1 MFNFRD
7 QVALITGAAGN
18 LGQATAEALHAAG
31 ATLALVDI
39 SDARLRDLYD
49 DWPRVELLTANLL
62 DEASVM
68 AMAQHAATRFGR
80 IDILVNIAGGFN
92 AGTAVHETPLSTWE
106 QMFDLNAGSVF
117 LTSRAV
123 LPTMLQQKRG
133 KIINIAARAA
143 LEPNRRQM
151 TPYVVSK
158 AAVIRLT
165 EALAAEYREAG
176 VNVNCILPGTI
187 DTPRN
192 RADMPNADFT
202 RWVPPADLAN
212 VILFLA
218 SDEARSVHGAAI
230 PVTGLS

>member
-1 MFNFRD
+1 MYDFHD

-18 LGQATAEALHAAG
+18 LGLATAEALHMAG
-31 ATLALVDI
+31 AALALVDI
-39 SDARLRDLYD
+39 SEARLRSLYG
-49 DWPRVELLTANLL
+49 DWQPVELLTANLL
-62 DEASVM
+62 DEASVT
-68 AMAQHAATRFGR
+68 AMAQRAATRFGR
-80 IDILVNIAGGFN
+80 IDILINIAGGFN
-92 AGTAVHETPLSTWE
+92 AGTPVHETPLSTWE
-106 QMFDLNAGSVF
+106 QMLDLNAGSVF

-123 LPTMLQQKRG
+123 LPIMFQQQRG

-143 LEPNRRQM
+143 LETGRQKM
-151 TPYVVSK
+151 TAYVVSK
-158 AAVIRLT
+158 TAVIRLT

-176 VNVNCILPGTI
+176 INVNCILPGTI

-192 RADMPNADFT
+192 RADMPHADFT

-218 SDEARSVHGAAI
+218 SDLSRAVHGAAI